1 MKWFGGNNTKCWQRL
16 QTSVKGDKTMG
27 IRTYNPYTPSRR
39 NMTGLD
45 FAEVTKS
52 TPEKSLV
59 VSLKKNSGRNNQGK
73 ITVRHRGGGVRRK
86 YRLVD
91 FKRRKDDIPAT
102 VIGIEYDPNRTA
114 NIALICYADGEKAY
128 ILAPNGLKDG
138 MKVMNGANAEIKVG
152 NCLPLEAIPVG
163 TEVHNVEL
171 YPGKGGQLVRSAGNS
186 AQLMAKEGKYA
197 TLRLPSGEMRMVPV
211 VCRAT
216 IGTVGNIEHDLVNVG
231 KAGRKR
237 HMGIRPTVRGSV
249 MNPNDHPH
257 GGGEGKTGIGRPGP
271 CTPWGKPAL
280 GLKTRKKNK
289 QSNKLI
295 VRRRDGKN
303 FK

>member
-1 MKWFGGNNTKCWQRL
+1 
-16 QTSVKGDKTMG
+16 MG
-27 IRTYNPYTPSRR
+27 IKTYNPYTPSRR

-45 FAEVTKS
+45 FDVITKS
-52 TPEKSLV
+52 TPEKSLTT
-59 VSLKKNSGRNNQGK
+59 SLKKNAGRNNQGK
-73 ITVRHRGGGVRRK
+73 ITVRHHGGGSRRK
-86 YRLVD
+86 YRIID
-91 FKRRKDDIPAT
+91 FKRRKDDVVAT
-102 VIGIEYDPNRTA
+102 VASIEYDPNRTA
-114 NIALICYADGEKAY
+114 NIALINYADGEKAY
-128 ILAPNGLKDG
+128 ILAPVGLKVGD
-138 MKVMNGANAEIKVG
+138 KVMNGANAEIKVG
-152 NCLPLEAIPVG
+152 NCLPLENIPVG

-197 TLRLPSGEMRMVPV
+197 TLRLPSGEMRMVPIIA
-211 VCRAT
+211 RAT
-216 IGTVGNIEHDLVNVG
+216 VGQVGNIEHGLVNIG

-257 GGGEGKTGIGRPGP
+257 GGGEGKTSIGRPGP

-289 QSNKLI
+289 HSNKMI
-295 VRRRDGKN
+295 VRTRDGKN
-303 FK
+303 VK